1 MKKIRLFVIGL
12 VAMAISAC
20 TTIDGTVNQKF
31 FEAVSNYE
39 AVIGTVDIYVNSP
52 TADPNIKTRLKTAD
66 AKAYPAVEVM
76 KTVAIGQTP
85 EFCGK
90 AIPEDV
96 GLALAAAA
104 CSQDLPAVARQTWLL
119 VNLLI
124 AVLQETTP

>member
-1 MKKIRLFVIGL
+1 MKKTRLFVLGL
-12 VAMAISAC
+12 LALAMSAC
-20 TTIDGTVNQKF
+20 ETIDGTTNQKF

-52 TADPNIKTRLKTAD
+52 TADPGIKARLKSAN
-66 AKAYPAVEVM
+66 AKAYPAVVVM
-76 KTVAIGQTP
+76 ETVALGRVP

-90 AIPEDV
+90 TIPEDV